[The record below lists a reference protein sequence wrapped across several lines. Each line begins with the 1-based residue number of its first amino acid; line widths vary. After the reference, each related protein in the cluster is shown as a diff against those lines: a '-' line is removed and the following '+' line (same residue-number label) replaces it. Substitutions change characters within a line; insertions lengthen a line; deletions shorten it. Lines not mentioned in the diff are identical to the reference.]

1 MHGCDVSLEKVSEGE
16 VYHLRKAHNA
26 LARIDNSCSV
36 AVVVVDARKRAAVHG
51 LNALDVHV
59 ALALLGALMRMCQR
73 PGDVF
78 QDYTSTYVAA
88 RAIELAVVPV
98 RRSLCGIVRAMR
110 K

>member
-1 MHGCDVSLEKVSEGE
+1 MSEGE
-16 VYHLRKAHNA
+16 VQSMGKAHNA
-26 LARIDNSCSV
+26 LARIDNRRSV

-51 LNALDVHV
+51 LDALDVHIT
-59 ALALLGALMRMCQR
+59 LALLGALMRMCQR
-73 PGDVF
+73 PGDGF
-78 QDYTSTYVAA
+78 QDNTSTYVAA